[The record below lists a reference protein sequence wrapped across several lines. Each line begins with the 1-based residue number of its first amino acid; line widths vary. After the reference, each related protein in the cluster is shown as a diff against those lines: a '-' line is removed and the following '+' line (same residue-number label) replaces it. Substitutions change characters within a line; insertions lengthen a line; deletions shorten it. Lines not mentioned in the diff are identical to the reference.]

1 VSVSN
6 ETVAG
11 LLARIASA
19 GSEAGGGAAAAL
31 TAATAAALIAMVGGI
46 ATRHAPEES
55 GPREIAGEADA
66 LRQRL
71 IALIGLDVDAYRRVL
86 EARRDTAAPR
96 AAAIR
101 DALVRA
107 TEVPL
112 EVATASA
119 RLLEHC
125 VALLAS
131 ARPGTRSDL
140 GVAGLLAAAALDAAA
155 LTARANLQALAA
167 PPFVADAGAQL
178 DRLLQHGGALR
189 ARLSQA
195 FEGRYERSHA

>member
-1 VSVSN
+1 MSVST
-6 ETVAG
+6 ETVSG
-11 LLARIASA
+11 LLARIAST
-19 GSEAGGGAAAAL
+19 GPEAGGGAAAAL
-31 TAATAAALIAMVGGI
+31 TAATAAALVAMVGGI

-55 GPREIAGEADA
+55 GLREIAGEADA

-71 IALIGLDVDAYRRVL
+71 TDLIGFDVDAYRRVL
-86 EARRDTAAPR
+86 EARRLTAEPR

-101 DALVRA
+101 DALVGA

-125 VALLAS
+125 VALLAP
-131 ARPGTRSDL
+131 ARSSTRSDL
-140 GVAGLLAAAALDAAA
+140 GVAGLLAAAALEAAA
-155 LTARANLQALAA
+155 LTARTNLRALEAH
-167 PPFVADAGAQL
+167 PFVADAGAQL
-178 DRLLQHGGALR
+178 DRLLRHGGALR

-195 FEGRYERSHA
+195 LEGRYERSHT